1 MTGEALKK
9 KPLANKVAAPI
20 ARQKGKTLKKNDK
33 KNKDKQPKKSR
44 KQ

>member
-1 MTGEALKK
+1 MTEEALKK
-9 KPLANKVAAPI
+9 KPLANKAAAPI

-33 KNKDKQPKKSR
+33 KNENKSPKKSR